1 MALNQSYKN
10 LTKKTDNIVL
20 TTVSDDVREKVLEE
34 EEEKEDNKEQELYT
48 ENRRSQIVN
57 VTVVRNVKWN
67 LRTKGFAEE
76 EVELPICRI

>member
-10 LTKKTDNIVL
+10 LTKKTDIIVL

-34 EEEKEDNKEQELYT
+34 EKEDNKEQELYA

-67 LRTKGFAEE
+67 LRIKGFAEE